1 MIFRRG
7 SIVGRTGPIQAFK
20 RIRQGHFPGAALVM
34 GLGPGEIILIILA
47 ILLLFGGRKI
57 PELMRSLGEG
67 VREFKKASKGLTEE
81 ETRAPGPKSDSEK
94 LRDAASALGIA
105 TEGKS
110 DEELRAEISAKMG
123 K

>member
-1 MIFRRG
+1 
-7 SIVGRTGPIQAFK
+7 
-20 RIRQGHFPGAALVM
+20 LVM

-81 ETRAPGPKSDSEK
+81 EPPAPGPKSDSVKIRE
-94 LRDAASALGIA
+94 AASALGIA

-110 DEELRAEISAKMG
+110 DDQLRAEISAKMG
-123 K
+123 Q